1 MLSCS
6 ASPRLLLLFVLCAP
20 GCALYTPA
28 VNPETGQILQ
38 PTQMPPGSM
47 ALEVVSVCLPPDN
60 PQLASRV
67 WDEVDEQNFPVEV
80 RRQLEKNGFRAGVLA
95 GQIPPALSQLLD
107 FKGKPSPGGAV
118 QHVNIA
124 DLANP
129 PHVSTEHMQTH
140 AGQRYEIATSSVL
153 DKMPILASEAGEL
166 HGLTY
171 EQAQGIFDLHVT
183 PQPDG
188 RVELEL
194 IPEVHHGQTRQ
205 HWVGD
210 QSIFRLETGRPK
222 RAFDDLKLTATLGPG
237 AMLLL
242 SSLPNRQ
249 GSLGHYF
256 FLESNNR
263 DDRFDQKLILIRVCQ
278 TQHDDLVSP
287 GPLPLK

>member
-1 MLSCS
+1 MSPAS
-6 ASPRLLLLFVLCAP
+6 ARLLFVFYVLSVC
-20 GCALYTPA
+20 GCALYNPA

-38 PTQMPPGSM
+38 PTQMPPGSV

-60 PQLASRV
+60 PELASRV
-67 WDEVDEQNFPVEV
+67 WDEVDEQDFPVEV

-107 FKGKPSPGGAV
+107 FKGKPNAGGGAV

-129 PHVSTEHMQTH
+129 PHVSTQHMEAR
-140 AGQRYEIATSSVL
+140 AGQRYEIATSSII
-153 DKMPILASEAGEL
+153 DKMPILASEAGEI

-171 EQAQGIFDLHVT
+171 EQAQGIYDLHVT

-188 RVELEL
+188 RVALEL

-222 RAFDDLKLTATLGPG
+222 RAFDELKLTSTLGPG
-237 AMLLL
+237 AMLVL
-242 SSLPNRQ
+242 SSLPNRP

-256 FLESNNR
+256 FMESNNR

>member
-1 MLSCS
+1 MSPAS
-6 ASPRLLLLFVLCAP
+6 ARLLLALSFCAS
-20 GCALYTPA
+20 GCALYNPA
-28 VNPETGQILQ
+28 INPQTGQILQ
-38 PTQMPPGSM
+38 PTQMPPGSV
-47 ALEVVSVCLPPDN
+47 ALEVVSVCLPADN
-60 PQLASRV
+60 PELANRV
-67 WDEVDEQNFPVEV
+67 WEEVDEQDFPVEI

-107 FKGKPSPGGAV
+107 FKGKPSSAGAV
-118 QHVNIA
+118 QHVKIA

-129 PHVSTEHMQTH
+129 PRVSTEHMQTH
-140 AGQRYEIATSSVL
+140 EGQRYEIASSSVI
-153 DKMPILASEAGEL
+153 DKMPILATEGGEL

-171 EQAQGIFDLHVT
+171 EEAQGIFALHVKLR
-183 PQPDG
+183 PDG

-194 IPEVHHGQTRQ
+194 IPEIHHGQTRQ

-222 RAFDDLKLTATLGPG
+222 RSFDDLKLTATLGPG

-256 FLESNNR
+256 FLESNNH

-287 GPLPLK
+287 GPLQLK